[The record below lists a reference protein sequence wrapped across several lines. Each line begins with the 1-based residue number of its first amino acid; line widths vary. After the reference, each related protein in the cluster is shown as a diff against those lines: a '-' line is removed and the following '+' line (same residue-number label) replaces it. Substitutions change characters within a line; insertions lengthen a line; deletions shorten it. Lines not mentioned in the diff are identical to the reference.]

1 MSFPPCFVIAESI
14 SRVINAN
21 FSLPR
26 REMLKPVFPM
36 PKAVKEVCNEG
47 DGRTNAESR
56 DTKFGTALADFF

>member
-1 MSFPPCFVIAESI
+1 MIAEESI
-14 SRVINAN
+14 SRVAINAN